1 VFQVIITD
9 NAKTFGILEIRN
21 LIQGFVALATAAK
34 EGLPLVPLWT
44 LSARPSI
51 TLLPSKHN

>member
-21 LIQGFVALATAAK
+21 LIQGFVAQATAAK
-34 EGLPLVPLWT
+34 EGAIFKL
-44 LSARPSI
+44 I
-51 TLLPSKHN
+51 LL